1 MPTNPSSSNPTG
13 NAQCAPDRPAANPSD
28 ESIESSDLFKG
39 RREIIIRHNND
50 RYILRITRQGKLI
63 LNK

>member
-1 MPTNPSSSNPTG
+1 MRPDPT
-13 NAQCAPDRPAANPSD
+13 RPATRGGVVPPEPVAEPVSLD
-28 ESIESSDLFKG
+28 SAELFRG
-39 RREIIIRHNND
+39 AREVVIVHNRE